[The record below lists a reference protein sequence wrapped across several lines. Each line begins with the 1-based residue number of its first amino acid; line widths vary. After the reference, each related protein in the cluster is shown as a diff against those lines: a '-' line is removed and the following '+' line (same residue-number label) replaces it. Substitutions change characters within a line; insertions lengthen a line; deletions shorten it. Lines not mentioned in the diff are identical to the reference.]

1 LVSLSKGND
10 AQHGQEW
17 EIGEV
22 DSPTFIPVSGS
33 KKLNLRQIQ
42 LEVPGFSQRK
52 VLGGWNSDHH
62 GFTAVADIE
71 EGLMAELLSDID
83 REW

>member
-1 LVSLSKGND
+1 
-10 AQHGQEW
+10 
-17 EIGEV
+17 
-22 DSPTFIPVSGS
+22 
-33 KKLNLRQIQ
+33 LNLRQIQ